1 MGKADFLRIGDYNA
15 ICDSCGQKF
24 KFSQLKLRWDGLYC
38 CTVNRCWEI
47 RQPQDY
53 VRGVMDRQAVPIS
66 RPDAPPIFIQDITV
80 TESTVSTL
88 SFIKALLKS
97 LLANV
102 SSVATILI
110 QYYPSLGGNKVVNGS
125 ALNTNTL
132 G

>member
-1 MGKADFLRIGDYNA
+1 MGKADFLRVGDYNS

-53 VRGVMDRQAVPIS
+53 VRGVLDRQAVPIS
-66 RPDAPPIFIQDITV
+66 RPDSPPYFIGPLIEV
-80 TESTVSTL
+80 
-88 SFIKALLKS
+88 
-97 LLANV
+97 V
-102 SSVATILI
+102 SSTIATILYI
-110 QYYPSLGGNKVVNGS
+110 IIPNRFQRPKLVNGA
-125 ALNTNTL
+125 ALNTVTL